1 MDINE
6 IISSLSEEDINQLKN
21 VAGTIFGSGNQQEQQ
36 QNTQKPENDIFQS
49 IGEIG
54 KMFSHDDDRTS
65 LIKALKP
72 MLSEDKQKKADEAIK
87 ILRLMQIV
95 PLLRDSGFLKGLF

>member
-1 MDINE
+1 MDLNE
-6 IISSLSEEDINQLKN
+6 IISSLSEDDINQLKN
-21 VAGTIFGSGNQQEQQ
+21 VAGTIFGSDNQHESDQSS
-36 QNTQKPENDIFQS
+36 QKKESDIFQS

-54 KMFSHDDDRTS
+54 KLFSLEDERTL

-95 PLLRDSGFLKGLF
+95 PLLRDSGLFKGLF